1 LARKRT
7 IDNDALLKTAR
18 EVFLEGGAFG
28 STREIARRARI
39 SEATLF
45 KRYPTKTAL
54 FLAAMAPPHADI
66 DSMMAQVHAQTDLRK
81 ALHALAHQVLGYFR
95 MAIPRMLPLITHPAI
110 GLDAMLQQF
119 GVSPAD
125 KLTEA
130 IAAYLTEQK
139 KCGALVAE
147 NPYAAAAL
155 INASLHSLALFELM
169 GIHGGEVPAAAVR
182 NMMDALWHGLEP
194 KKTGRRKA

>member
-7 IDNDALLKTAR
+7 IDNDGLLKTAR

-66 DSMMAQVHAQTDLRK
+66 DFIMAQVHAQTDPRK
-81 ALHALAHQVLGYFR
+81 ALHVLAHQVLGYFR

-110 GLDAMLQQF
+110 GLEAMLQQF

-130 IAAYLTEQK
+130 IAAYLSEQK
-139 KCGALVAE
+139 KRGVLATE
-147 NPYAAAAL
+147 SPHAAAAV
-155 INASLHSLALFELM
+155 INASLHSVALFELM
-169 GIHGGEVPAAAVR
+169 GIHGGEVPASAVR

>member
-1 LARKRT
+1 MGRKKT
-7 IDNDALLKTAR
+7 IQDADVLKAAR
-18 EVFLEGGAFG
+18 EVFIEGGAFG
-28 STREIARRARI
+28 STKEIARRAAI

-54 FLAAMAPPHADI
+54 FLAALAPPHADI
-66 DSMMAQVHAQTDLRK
+66 DFIMAQVHAQSDPRK
-81 ALHALAHQVLGYFR
+81 ALHVLAHQVLGYFR

-139 KCGALVAE
+139 KRGVLTTE
-147 NPYAAAAL
+147 NPYAAAAM
-155 INASLHSLALFELM
+155 INASLHSVALFELM
-169 GIHGGEVPAAAVR
+169 GIHGGEVPASAVR
-182 NMMDALWHGLEP
+182 NMIDALWHGLEP
-194 KKTGRRKA
+194 KKTDRRKA